1 MPNYPYSF
9 QLPPLNVQDIPNN
22 GAVGEFLGIS
32 AGGVLDW
39 LPVSAGAGDML
50 KSENLSGLA
59 SYPTARTNLGLG
71 TTSTPTFK
79 NLVIS
84 TGSIATSA
92 PVTISQTWNDAAVA
106 FTAFKVNAVSTA
118 SASGSLL
125 LDLQVG
131 GVSKF
136 NVDKNGYLYGVAN
149 VTGFGANQLYSASS
163 IAVTNIL
170 SIGSTSVTNFIVEL
184 ASENKIVCNAGT
196 QFGWGSQAISGGNGV
211 ALRASMDTILLRDGL
226 PNTLA
231 LRNSTAA
238 QTFNV
243 YGTYSTSPSLAYSRL
258 AIACDTSGNATLTTQ
273 STGTAGTVS
282 INGVPVGLG
291 KGNFTTN
298 LAIGTTA
305 LNANTADSYNTVI
318 GYQAGRFTTSGYFNT
333 FVGARAGTNLT
344 TGNSNSA
351 FGLDSLGTVSTGANN
366 SAFGLNAL
374 GSIGTT
380 SQNTAIGTSAGFL
393 LPVSG
398 YNSASAN
405 SVFIGYDTRPAADSQ
420 TNQIVIGHSAVG
432 LGSNTVVLGNASI
445 TTTAL
450 RGNVGI
456 GTTAPSSKLHVAGE
470 AFLAVNGSN
479 TAPSLRVG
487 SGAYVNGWYSFGG
500 VQLNAVVNSQNMFGI
515 NAAGTNIGVGNLSL
529 GNAGDVVLE
538 RDGEADHLAMR
549 RGATGQT
556 FSVYG
561 TYPGAAWERFTIT
574 APTSGNVLLGTYKG
588 TGGIARGLELQTDGV
603 TRMTIATNGIVT
615 IPVSIVV
622 NSAVRTGFI
631 NNLSNS
637 LSMFSF
643 VDDSTGTSTYA
654 AAASAPLM
662 RFGGTTDSFP
672 AIARDGA
679 GIKFTGAAGGLTSHI
694 KVPAVAVSALPL
706 AATAGVGARAFV
718 NDATAPVFGSAVTGG
733 GAVAVPV
740 YSTGSAWYVG

>member
-1 MPNYPYSF
+1 
-9 QLPPLNVQDIPNN
+9 
-22 GAVGEFLGIS
+22 
-32 AGGVLDW
+32 
-39 LPVSAGAGDML
+39 
-50 KSENLSGLA
+50 
-59 SYPTARTNLGLG
+59 
-71 TTSTPTFK
+71 
-79 NLVIS
+79 
-84 TGSIATSA
+84 
-92 PVTISQTWNDAAVA
+92 
-106 FTAFKVNAVSTA
+106 
-118 SASGSLL
+118 
-125 LDLQVG
+125 
-131 GVSKF
+131 
-136 NVDKNGYLYGVAN
+136 
-149 VTGFGANQLYSASS
+149 
-163 IAVTNIL
+163 
-170 SIGSTSVTNFIVEL
+170 
-184 ASENKIVCNAGT
+184 
-196 QFGWGSQAISGGNGV
+196 
-211 ALRASMDTILLRDGL
+211 
-226 PNTLA
+226 
-231 LRNSTAA
+231 
-238 QTFNV
+238 
-243 YGTYSTSPSLAYSRL
+243 
-258 AIACDTSGNATLTTQ
+258 
-273 STGTAGTVS
+273 
-282 INGVPVGLG
+282 VPVGLG

-432 LGSNTVVLGNASI
+432 LGSNSVVLGNASI

-456 GTTAPSSKLHVAGE
+456 GTTAPAVKLDVVGDSRVSAGSFNVDRTGGNFSAVIQMRARAAGDGSYFGSAVGNGAGEIISLGLSGLLIGSINAVPLVLGTNNLERLRIDSAGNVGIGTTAPSSKLHVA
-470 AFLAVNGSN
+470 
-479 TAPSLRVG
+479 
-487 SGAYVNGWYSFGG
+487 SGA
-500 VQLNAVVNSQNMFGI
+500 I
-515 NAAGTNIGVGNLSL
+515 NIMQAGTNAGVPYIAVGDTAIYGDALDSL
-529 GNAGDVVLE
+529 EL
-538 RDGEADHLAMR
+538 R
-549 RGATGQT
+549 RPSSAAQT
-556 FSVYG
+556 IKLYG
-561 TYPGAAWERFTIT
+561 TYTASPLAYERLTIS
-574 APTSGNVLLGTYKG
+574 APSSGNAIIGTNKSG
-588 TGGIARGLELQTDGV
+588 TGAVARGLEIQTDGV

-679 GIKFTGAAGGLTSHI
+679 GIKFTGAAAGLTSWI
-694 KVPAVAVSALPL
+694 KVPAVAVTSLPA

-718 NDATAPVFGSAVTGG
+718 NDALAPVFGSAVANGG
-733 GAVAVPV
+733 SAKVPV
-740 YSTGSAWYVG
+740 YSDGSAWYVG